1 MLENGFIKLHRALT
15 EWGWYKDVPTCK
27 LWLHILLRA
36 NFRESVYMGKTIPR
50 GGFVTSLQS
59 LADGS
64 GLTVKQVRTALGKL
78 KSTGEITLETNR
90 HFSVI
95 VVVKYEEYQQDTRD
109 QGQTEGTQRAN
120 KGHTEGKPR
129 ADQGQTEGSQRATEE
144 EGKKARKK
152 ESKNNNSLSSPT
164 VQKESRARV
173 NALPPEYEGKFCEPL
188 LSAVRDWLSYKA
200 ERRDGYKP
208 TGLRNLLTEIT
219 NREQAHGAAAVAD
232 VIRLSMAQG
241 WKGIIWDKI
250 AAGKPAAPKQ
260 DAPLSDWERE
270 WMDEVKR
277 RQSVENA
284 GT

>member
-50 GGFVTSLQS
+50 GGFVTSSAS
-59 LADGS
+59 LSSVS
-64 GLTVKQVRTALGKL
+64 GLSVQQVRTALGKL
-78 KSTGEITLETNR
+78 KTTGEITVETNR
-90 HFSVI
+90 HFTVI
-95 VVVKYEEYQQDTRD
+95 VVVKYDEYQQTDNRPVTNNQHTD
-109 QGQTEGTQRAN
+109 NTPITDHQQTDNRPVT
-120 KGHTEGKPR
+120 
-129 ADQGQTEGSQRATEE
+129 TEE

-173 NALPPEYEGKFCEPL
+173 NALPTEYEGKFSEPL
-188 LSAVRDWLSYKA
+188 LSAVKDWLAYKA
-200 ERRDGYKP
+200 GRREGYDPIGFRCLVTIIEKHER
-208 TGLRNLLTEIT
+208 
-219 NREQAHGAAAVAD
+219 AHGAAAVAD
-232 VIRLSMAQG
+232 IIRLSISQRY
-241 WKGIIWDKI
+241 KGILWDKI